1 MDDCPEH
8 RRSIVWLAMRRAWS
22 AIAVVLTAGLAAAP
36 AAAMPDARNAKPKV
50 LSAEVMRDG
59 SAPDRAVSVAIVGR
73 DRDDVVRGAE
83 ISWGDGQPAQ
93 GLSACSITRRRGAD
107 ERRRGRKERFELSY
121 EYPAAGHYTVT
132 VRVYSGGCG
141 RRKMQR
147 STPRTLSVH
156 VD

>member
-8 RRSIVWLAMRRAWS
+8 RRSLAWLAMRRAW
-22 AIAVVLTAGLAAAP
+22 IAMTAVLTVGLAASP
-36 AAAMPDARNAKPKV
+36 AAAMPDWRDARPRV
-50 LSAEVMRDG
+50 VSAELVPDV
-59 SAPDRAVSVAIVGR
+59 SAPARAVSVAIVGR

-93 GLSACSITRRRGAD
+93 GLSACALRSRVGADEPRRGA
-107 ERRRGRKERFELSY
+107 KQRFELSY
-121 EYPAAGHYTVT
+121 DYPAAGQYTIS

-141 RRKMQR
+141 RRPLQR
-147 STPRTLSVH
+147 SKPRTLSVH